1 MNPSSNKALNPT
13 LDSHVAPLPRP
24 AYHSRNKVKES
35 AQYLKIVEWS
45 EKDRCYVGRCPELM
59 FGGVH
64 GKNEPKVFAELC
76 AVIDEWVTL
85 ASDDGDTLPP
95 GMAGKKYSGKFN
107 LRLGKELHERLAIE
121 AVKEGKSL
129 NAFCAEALKNGI
141 NR

>member
-1 MNPSSNKALNPT
+1 MK
-13 LDSHVAPLPRP
+13 
-24 AYHSRNKVKES
+24 KS

-45 EKDRCYVGRCPELM
+45 EEDQCYVGRCPELM
-59 FGGVH
+59 LGGVH
-64 GKNEPKVFAELC
+64 GRNEQRVFADLC
-76 AVIDEWVTL
+76 IVIDEWIAL
-85 ASDDGDTLPP
+85 AETDQDELPP

-129 NAFCAEALKNGI
+129 NAFCAEALEDEI